1 MGYVNTESFE
11 RIIKAYYPKIVGFAS
26 LLHSRQD
33 AEDIAQEVFISLW
46 NKRSSLDFPDDAHLN
61 AYLMK
66 AARSRSIDK
75 LRRKASGFQT
85 ESLSY
90 IKKQELE
97 WFEGSCE
104 DLFERIG
111 RKDLYEKIMNLAD
124 ELPEDRRSVF
134 RLSYI
139 NNLSAKE
146 ISELMDMPVRTVEN
160 HLYQALK
167 FLRERMGTAGAALL
181 ILGLP
186 FFLK

>member
-66 AARSRSIDK
+66 AARNRSIDK

-146 ISELMDMPVRTVEN
+146 ISELMNMPVRTVEN
-160 HLYQALK
+160 HLYQALR